1 MAFTRQSFK
10 GSNSVVPSKS
20 QIIVGEETVDIQDKQ
35 GQGSA
40 ISNTGLD
47 DTLANKKSLPGAFNV
62 AQMTGVKFNEI
73 SEKFNKDNISRW
85 FRDDG
90 NTTT

>member
-10 GSNSVVPSKS
+10 GNNSVEPAD
-20 QIIVGEETVDIQDKQ
+20 TNKQ
-35 GQGSA
+35 GQGSE

-47 DTLANKKSLPGAFNV
+47 NTLANKKGLPGAFNLS
-62 AQMTGVKFNEI
+62 QMTGVNFTEI
-73 SEKFNKDNISRW
+73 PESFNKDNISRW

>member
-10 GSNSVVPSKS
+10 GNNSVEPAD
-20 QIIVGEETVDIQDKQ
+20 TDKQ
-35 GQGSA
+35 GQGSE

-47 DTLANKKSLPGAFNV
+47 DTLANKKGLPGAFNLL
-62 AQMTGVKFNEI
+62 QMTGVHFNEI
-73 SEKFNKDNISRW
+73 LERFNKDNISRW

>member
-10 GSNSVVPSKS
+10 GNNSVEPAD
-20 QIIVGEETVDIQDKQ
+20 TNKQ
-35 GQGSA
+35 GQGSE

-47 DTLANKKSLPGAFNV
+47 DTLANKKGLPGAFNLS
-62 AQMTGVKFNEI
+62 QMTGVNFTEI
-73 SEKFNKDNISRW
+73 PENFNKDNISRW

>member
-10 GSNSVVPSKS
+10 GNNSVEPAD
-20 QIIVGEETVDIQDKQ
+20 TNKQ
-35 GQGSA
+35 GQGSE

-47 DTLANKKSLPGAFNV
+47 DTLANKKSLPGAFNLS
-62 AQMTGVKFNEI
+62 QMTGVNFTEI
-73 SEKFNKDNISRW
+73 PENFNKDNISRW

>member
-10 GSNSVVPSKS
+10 GNNSVEPAD
-20 QIIVGEETVDIQDKQ
+20 TNKQ
-35 GQGSA
+35 GQGSE

-47 DTLANKKSLPGAFNV
+47 DTLANKKGLPGAFNLSK
-62 AQMTGVKFNEI
+62 MTGVNFTEI
-73 SEKFNKDNISRW
+73 PESFNKDNISRW

>member
-10 GSNSVVPSKS
+10 GNNSVEPAD
-20 QIIVGEETVDIQDKQ
+20 TNKQ
-35 GQGSA
+35 GQGSE

-47 DTLANKKSLPGAFNV
+47 DTLANKKGLPGAFNLS
-62 AQMTGVKFNEI
+62 QMTGVNFTEI
-73 SEKFNKDNISRW
+73 PESFNKDNISRW

>member
-10 GSNSVVPSKS
+10 GNNSVEPAD
-20 QIIVGEETVDIQDKQ
+20 TNKQ
-35 GQGSA
+35 GQGSE

-47 DTLANKKSLPGAFNV
+47 DTLANKKGLPGAFNLS
-62 AQMTGVKFNEI
+62 QMTGVNFTEI
-73 SEKFNKDNISRW
+73 PESFNKDNISRW
-85 FRDDG
+85 FRDDS

>member
-10 GSNSVVPSKS
+10 GNNSVEPAD
-20 QIIVGEETVDIQDKQ
+20 TNKQ

-47 DTLANKKSLPGAFNV
+47 DTLANKKSTPGAFNV

>member
-10 GSNSVVPSKS
+10 GNNSVLPSKS

-35 GQGSA
+35 SQGSA
-40 ISNTGLD
+40 ISNTGLN
-47 DTLANKKSLPGAFNV
+47 DTLANKKGLPGAFNLS
-62 AQMTGVKFNEI
+62 QMTGVNFTEI
-73 SEKFNKDNISRW
+73 PEKFNKDNISRW
-85 FRDDG
+85 FRDNS

>member
-10 GSNSVVPSKS
+10 GNNSVEPAD
-20 QIIVGEETVDIQDKQ
+20 TNKQ